1 MSLDQL
7 VCSKCGNIA
16 CSGPAGDPKTI
27 DEVFRAS
34 KWGACGSSVRLEAA
48 TGYDHARGR
57 EPGEPATLC
66 RCGHPRPL
74 HRPAIGRMD
83 DGCNYEEAG
92 NGQGGA
98 GDFCSGKRSWR
109 GTAQARPAP

>member
-1 MSLDQL
+1 
-7 VCSKCGNIA
+7 
-16 CSGPAGDPKTI
+16 
-27 DEVFRAS
+27 
-34 KWGACGSSVRLEAA
+34 
-48 TGYDHARGR
+48 
-57 EPGEPATLC
+57 
-66 RCGHPRPL
+66 
-74 HRPAIGRMD
+74 MD